1 MTATQESFGAWLD
14 RKLESVPQELA
25 VRIRA
30 VLPSDWRNAA
40 IADAPSMLTVAAS
53 GELRGL
59 LERGCEERWAAPG
72 LLVVDAL
79 ITYACELVALSGG
92 DIETESVTILNTV
105 VATLPPDES
114 AT

>member
-1 MTATQESFGAWLD
+1 MTATPESLGPWLD
-14 RKLESVPQELA
+14 GKLESVPQELA

-30 VLPSDWRNAA
+30 ALPSEWRAA
-40 IADAPSMLTVAAS
+40 PIADAASLLTDAAS
-53 GELRGL
+53 WELRGL

-79 ITYACELVALSGG
+79 VTYACELVALSGG
-92 DIETESVTILNTV
+92 DMDAGSVAILNSV
-105 VATLPPDES
+105 VATLAPDES

>member
-1 MTATQESFGAWLD
+1 MTAAQESFGAWLD
-14 RKLESVPQELA
+14 GKLESVPQELA

-40 IADAPSMLTVAAS
+40 TVDAPALLTDAAS
-53 GELRGL
+53 CELRGL

-92 DIETESVTILNTV
+92 DMEADSVTILNAIA
-105 VATLPPDES
+105 ATLPPEES

>member
-1 MTATQESFGAWLD
+1 VTAAQESLGAWLD
-14 RKLESVPQELA
+14 SALESAPQELA

-30 VLPSDWRNAA
+30 VLPPDWRTAPL
-40 IADAPSMLTVAAS
+40 ADASALLADAAAR
-53 GELRGL
+53 ELRGL

-92 DIETESVTILNTV
+92 DIEAGTAAILNTIA
-105 VATLPPDES
+105 ATLPQEES